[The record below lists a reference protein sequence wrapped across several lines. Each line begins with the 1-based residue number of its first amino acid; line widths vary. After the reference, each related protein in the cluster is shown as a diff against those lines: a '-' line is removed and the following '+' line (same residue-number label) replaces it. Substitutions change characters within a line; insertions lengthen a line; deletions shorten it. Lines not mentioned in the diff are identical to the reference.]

1 MAAVDMTAL
10 CDKVLD
16 LLAYQLKVNNVELE
30 KRYDPRIPRTMADPH
45 QLQQVFVNLANN
57 ACQAMAGWAGRGKLI
72 VETVAADAQIVIG
85 FHDDGPGISK
95 EHQRKIFDPF
105 FTTKSDGTGL
115 GLSITYGII
124 KEHGGDI
131 TVQSALENG
140 TSFVIKLPVTKPPE
154 AVAPPTNGRVESAA
168 ASRAVAV

>member
-1 MAAVDMTAL
+1 
-10 CDKVLD
+10 VLD

-30 KRYDPRIPRTMADPH
+30 KRYDARIPRTMADPH

-57 ACQAMAGWAGRGKLI
+57 ACQAMASHAGRGKLV
-72 VETVAADAQIVIG
+72 VETSAADGAIMIG
-85 FHDDGPGISK
+85 FHDNGPGISK

-131 TVQSALENG
+131 AVQSVPEQG

-154 AVAPPTNGRVESAA
+154 PVAVSGGSAPARSDAG
-168 ASRAVAV
+168 RAVAV